1 MFQAGFW
8 SAAQWLE
15 PICYTAQ
22 KLGDFGPR
30 VKKSGVA
37 LGLGQ
42 VAFLALLEQVVLVF
56 TGQKFLG
63 VPVHK
68 PRLDLRLGHGNLFGK
83 CRIYLVLGRFGCT
96 PRL

>member
-1 MFQAGFW
+1 MFQNWAGFW

-22 KLGDFGPR
+22 KLGDSGPR

-42 VAFLALLEQVVLVF
+42 VAFLGILEQGFLVF
-56 TGQKFLG
+56 TGQKFLRI
-63 VPVHK
+63 PVHAFRVRS
-68 PRLDLRLGHGNLFGK
+68 RLDLGNLFGK
-83 CRIYLVLGRFGCT
+83 CRIYLVL
-96 PRL
+96 